1 MSRVCPDCGHAGF
14 KGVRPNRLIAFTW
27 DRVCKECDTRYTPP
41 TPVWAGVVFILA
53 GLPLVL
59 VGLLSLLGQMMARP
73 NPLGLACTGF
83 LGLLGLLAI
92 LQGVRTLSRPGKV

>member
-1 MSRVCPDCGHAGF
+1 MTEPERLSLAEWLVLCL
-14 KGVRPNRLIAFTW
+14 VR
-27 DRVCKECDTRYTPP
+27 EEP
-41 TPVWAGVVFILA
+41 TYG
-53 GLPLVL
+53 LVL